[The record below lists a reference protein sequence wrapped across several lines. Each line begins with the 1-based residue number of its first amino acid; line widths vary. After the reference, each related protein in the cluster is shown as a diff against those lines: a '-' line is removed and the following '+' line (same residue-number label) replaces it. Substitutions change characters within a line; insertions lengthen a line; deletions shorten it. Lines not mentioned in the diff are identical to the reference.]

1 MIEKA
6 SSVPSISGM
15 LRMMANKRARSLK
28 QTVTNGGGFRDRAIA
43 EYHELLAADETLTP
57 ATFEKLR
64 SGMRKNRLL
73 YGDRPISRPM
83 YHGCV
88 LLCNYCASY

>member
-1 MIEKA
+1 
-6 SSVPSISGM
+6 
-15 LRMMANKRARSLK
+15 MANKRLRSLK
-28 QTVTNGGGFRDRAIA
+28 RPATNTGALRERAIA

-64 SGMRKNRLL
+64 SAMRKNRLL